1 MLNFL
6 LTATLL
12 LPTLAQEPDIDYE
25 VVRIMDGRLIVG
37 EILDHDLDGLV
48 VQSARNGGTYQLEWG
63 DLFPGEAERL
73 KTSFGYRV
81 SFDTPTVS
89 ADRLLLVNGQQI
101 TGRILR
107 RDSNEIVIRSR
118 GLTTI
123 VPTTRLSA
131 PPEKV
136 VVDADEVLTPEQF
149 YAERSPQVS
158 AEDAMAQ
165 FEFARELEAVS
176 AYEFALTHLEMAA
189 ELAIDDAP
197 LLSRIEGAIPR
208 VRTAIEHRV
217 ETDKLRDIR
226 TLIYRERFAEAEALL
241 EEFAT
246 EHSDSPIY
254 EDYIKVTEKFEGQ
267 RDSAML
273 RYLERNWYKRAAALL
288 KKKALDRK
296 ANVES
301 LQQYATSE
309 LPDLMRK
316 TMAEELAV
324 MKEDLAPSEVAALW
338 ESRLGTKPKRHQ
350 AGFGNGTWILG
361 EARARSGVK
370 EEEANEEDGR
380 SAAEKELQDRYK
392 RYLDN
397 LERSR
402 RAAGTDTEQTP
413 EDWWSIASSSSRFQ
427 WLLAF
432 YAEYSGDFELVRVMF
447 DSCPTCNGDGSIE
460 ILEIG
465 GQGGGQPQRK
475 KCPTCHGVSIRRSI
489 FFR

>member
-1 MLNFL
+1 MLHFL
-6 LTATLL
+6 LTVSLL
-12 LPTLAQEPDIDYE
+12 LPVAAQEPDTDYE
-25 VVRIMDGRLIVG
+25 VVRVIDGRLLVG
-37 EILDHDLDGLV
+37 EIIDHDLDGLV
-48 VQSARNGGTYQLEWG
+48 VQSARNGGTYQLRWG

-81 SFDTPTVS
+81 SFETPTVS

-107 RDSNEIVIRSR
+107 RDSNEIEIRSR
-118 GLTTI
+118 GLTTV
-123 VPTTRLSA
+123 VPTTRLAA

-136 VVDADEVLTPEQF
+136 VVEADEVLTPEQF
-149 YAERSPQVS
+149 YAERLPQVS

-165 FEFARELEAVS
+165 FEFARELEAVA
-176 AYEFALTHLEMAA
+176 AYELALATLMGAQ
-189 ELAIDDAP
+189 ELAQDDAP

-208 VRTAIEHRV
+208 IQTAIEHRV

-226 TLIYRERFAEAEALL
+226 TLIYRERFAEAEVLL
-241 EEFAT
+241 EEFAA
-246 EHSDSPIY
+246 EHSDSPVY

-267 RDSAML
+267 REAAMV

-288 KKKALDRK
+288 KKRALDRK

-309 LPDLMRK
+309 LPELMRE

-324 MKEDLAPSEVAALW
+324 MKEDLSTSEVSALW
-338 ESRLGTKPKRHQ
+338 EARLETKPKRHQ

-361 EARARSGVK
+361 EARARAGVK
-370 EEEANEEDGR
+370 AEEESEEDGR

-402 RAAGTDTEQTP
+402 RAAGTDTESTP
-413 EDWWSIASSSSRFQ
+413 EDWWSNATSSSRFQ

-432 YAEYSGDFELVRVMF
+432 YAEYSGDFELVRVMT
-447 DSCPTCNGDGSIE
+447 DYCPTCNGDGSIE

-465 GQGGGQPQRK
+465 GKGGGQPQRK
-475 KCPTCHGVSIRRSI
+475 KCTTCHGVSVRRSI